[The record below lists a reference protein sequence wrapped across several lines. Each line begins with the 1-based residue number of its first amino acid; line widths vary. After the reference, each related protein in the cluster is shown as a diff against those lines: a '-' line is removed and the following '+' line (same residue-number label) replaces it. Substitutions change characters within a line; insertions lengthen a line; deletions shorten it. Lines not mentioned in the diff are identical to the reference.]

1 LAAGC
6 CLLATP
12 YSLHYRLL
20 ATGYWL
26 LTEGAV
32 AFRPRNTAHSFFG
45 LLSRAERARGLIGV
59 NGAEGSADD
68 LRPLYSLPATPYS
81 LHYRLLAIG
90 YLLLAIKKSA
100 PPAVGPRLSSHSG
113 GGALKTNLA
122 AHRIEQCDFR
132 HSRFIAPVENL
143 AFNRTLPGAILRTA
157 RLTLRDCPACYRQT
171 NPRASRPADASRLAG
186 TDLALDE

>member
-1 LAAGC
+1 MFFVRSTHYW
-6 CLLATP
+6 LLTTP
-12 YSLHYRLL
+12 C
-20 ATGYWL
+20 TIGYWL

-32 AFRPRNTAHSFFG
+32 AFRPRNTAHNFLDCYPERSALGASF
-45 LLSRAERARGLIGV
+45 GV
-59 NGAEGSADD
+59 NGAEGSADV

-132 HSRFIAPVENL
+132 HSRFIAPVEIS

-171 NPRASRPADASRLAG
+171 NPRASRLADASRLAG